1 MDVPI
6 GGGRALAAALAL
18 AALWTVLAWGGA
30 CAPASAHKVREAG
43 SARVCAAA
51 RAPAAS
57 CTAVRLDASS
67 LSRRELRAA
76 AARQAAERAAGV
88 RPAVTYKEP
97 FPGYLTPQLLHAA
110 YSLPYEGSSSAAQTI
125 AVVDAFD
132 DPTAEADL
140 AVYDEQFGLP
150 ACTTANGCFRKLDE
164 QGRASPL
171 PQEDG
176 EWASEISIDVQ
187 MAHAICEGCD
197 VLLVEA
203 SSEEMSD
210 LGAAVNTAVQAGA
223 TEISNSYATP
233 EEAGLASY
241 FTELAAADYEHPGVV
256 ITAAS
261 GDCGYLDEECIG
273 APGAANFPADSPAVV
288 AVGGTELTSKN
299 GKWASTVWKGSGG
312 GCSALFATPPWQEA
326 AAGYEA
332 TGCAGARSLVDVAAV
347 GDPSTGVDVY
357 DSTPEGS
364 GEPTGWGVWGGTSV
378 ASPIVA
384 AEFALAGGA
393 HGVGYPAAT
402 LYSHLGEAGSLYDV
416 TSGANG
422 SCSTSSCE
430 ARSGFDGPSGVGSPL
445 GLGAFAVS
453 GAPVNVSPP
462 AISGVAEE
470 GQTLVAQPGRWTN
483 APTSTGYQ
491 WLRCKGGSC
500 AAIAGATAGD
510 YELGAQDVG
519 ATMVLRE
526 SAANADG
533 QGVPADSQPTAT
545 VAGDALSLL
554 RFSPKSGITGSTV
567 TIYGTGLRNATGV
580 QFGSLAAQFTVLSGT
595 EAQAVVP
602 DGARSGKLTVATP
615 TGSVK
620 GKAKFQVTFSITS
633 FSPRSAGAGATVTI
647 KGVGFSKGS
656 SVSFDGVGATVVSAS
671 AKKIKAVVPAGAG
684 EGPISVSNEAA
695 PAGTVYSAEDFRP

>member
-1 MDVPI
+1 MD
-6 GGGRALAAALAL
+6 GRRAGRRAVAVACALAAA
-18 AALWTVLAWGGA
+18 WTALAWGGA
-30 CAPASAHKVREAG
+30 CAAAGAHRLREAS

-51 RAPAAS
+51 RAPVAS

-67 LSRRELRAA
+67 LSAGELRASA
-76 AARQAAERAAGV
+76 AAQAAERAAGV

-97 FPGYLTPQLLHAA
+97 FPGYLTPQQLHAA
-110 YSLPYEGSSSAAQTI
+110 YSLPDEAPSAQTI

-164 QGRASPL
+164 QGRTSPL
-171 PQEDG
+171 PPEDG

-187 MAHAICEGCD
+187 MAHAICESCD

-210 LGAAVNTAVQAGA
+210 LGAAVNTAVEAGA

-233 EEAGLASY
+233 EEASLAGY
-241 FTELAAADYEHPGVV
+241 FAELAAADYEHPGVV
-256 ITAAS
+256 VTAAS

-273 APGAANFPADSPAVV
+273 APGAANFPADAPSVV
-288 AVGGTELTSKN
+288 AVGATELTGKN
-299 GKWASTVWKGSGG
+299 GKWTSTVWKGSGS

-326 AAGYEA
+326 AIGYAA
-332 TGCAGARSLVDVAAV
+332 TGCGGARSLVDVAAV

-393 HGVGYPAAT
+393 HGVRYPAAT

-422 SCSTSSCE
+422 SCATSSCE
-430 ARSGFDGPSGVGSPL
+430 ATSGFDGPSGVGSPL
-445 GLGAFAVS
+445 GVGAFAVS
-453 GAPVNVSPP
+453 GVPVDASPP
-462 AISGVAEE
+462 AISGNAEE
-470 GQTLVAQPGRWTN
+470 AQTLAAQPGNWSN
-483 APTSTGYQ
+483 SPTSTGYQ
-491 WLRCKGGSC
+491 WLRCKGGGC
-500 AAIAGATAGD
+500 TAVAGATGST

-545 VAGDALSLL
+545 VVSDAPSLL
-554 RFSPKSGITGSTV
+554 RFSPSSGVTGSTV
-567 TIYGTGLRNATGV
+567 TIYGTGLRSATGV
-580 QFGSLAAQFTVLSGT
+580 ELGSLAARFTVLSGT
-595 EAQAVVP
+595 EVQAVVP
-602 DGARSGKLTVATP
+602 DGARSGKLTVTTATA
-615 TGSVK
+615 SVK
-620 GKAKFQVTFSITS
+620 SKAKFQTTLSITS
-633 FSPRSAGAGATVTI
+633 FAPRSAGAGATVTI
-647 KGVGFSKGS
+647 KGVGFSKGA
-656 SVSFDGVGATVVSAS
+656 SVSFDGVSATVSSAS

-684 EGPISVSNEAA
+684 DGPISVTNEAA